1 MFFAGMA
8 LGIVAGAAFGIGIMC
23 CVVAGKQ
30 EDQQMEQMRIR
41 RQKKGELKTIHFR
54 DREGIERFS
63 LSDGE
68 SLCMMAEDGTKEIG
82 LCRFVDGKQ
91 VDVNGQIWENRGI
104 PLADGTQGD
113 SGVSLR
119 DSIKEGKVGGRM
131 RKRNHVVPVRLNAK
145 ELRHLDGQV
154 AKSGLSR
161 EEFLRSLILSA
172 QLQTKPCEHHAEL
185 LRKIAGLCNNAN
197 QLAHVANGTGM
208 AGEASV
214 QEMLRISKET
224 WRLVKEEW

>member
-1 MFFAGMA
+1 
-8 LGIVAGAAFGIGIMC
+8 
-23 CVVAGKQ
+23 
-30 EDQQMEQMRIR
+30 MEQIRIR
-41 RQKKGELKTIHFR
+41 RQKQGEPKQIQFR
-54 DREGIERFS
+54 DMEGIERFS
-63 LSDGE
+63 LLDGE

-82 LCRFVDGKQ
+82 ICRFVDEKQ
-91 VDVNGQIWENRGI
+91 VDVNGQVWEIGEFLWQMERMGI
-104 PLADGTQGD
+104 QVYPLET
-113 SGVSLR
+113 
-119 DSIKEGKVGGRM
+119 KEEKVGGRM

-154 AKSGLSR
+154 AKSGLNR
-161 EEFLRSLILSA
+161 EEFLRSLILGA

-214 QEMLRISKET
+214 QEMIRISKET